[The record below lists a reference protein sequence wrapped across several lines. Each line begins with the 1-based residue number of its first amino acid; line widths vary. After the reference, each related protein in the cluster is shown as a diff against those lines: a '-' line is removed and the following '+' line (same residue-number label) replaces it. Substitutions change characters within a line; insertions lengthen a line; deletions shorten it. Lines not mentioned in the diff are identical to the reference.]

1 MKGDE
6 WMRPA
11 NKWLERTM
19 LGVTSLAGASAAPLA
34 RRSATPLGRPGG
46 ETKHAHVANRDLLSG

>member
-1 MKGDE
+1 MEQLG
-6 WMRPA
+6 P

-34 RRSATPLGRPGG
+34 RRSATPFG
-46 ETKHAHVANRDLLSG
+46 